1 MMLQNLMENY
11 LNPHSIDK
19 KNVNKLVNQSQNPIE
34 VKKSKWEMHEKRM
47 QRVYTFKTNRVFEAF
62 IVDILKYKRETDA
75 NIELRF
81 KEDKV
86 AIILHALS
94 PSISEIEIEAA
105 EDIDKIRKN
114 VAYYFAN

>member
-1 MMLQNLMENY
+1 MENY
-11 LNPHSIDK
+11 LNPHSVDK
-19 KNVNKLVNQSQNPIE
+19 KYTSQVIAQGENPIE

-62 IVDILKYKRETDA
+62 VVDILKYRRETDA

-81 KEDKV
+81 KEDKI

-114 VAYYFAN
+114 VAYYFAK

>member
-1 MMLQNLMENY
+1 MLQNLMENY
-11 LNPHSIDK
+11 LNPYNVEKKSISK
-19 KNVNKLVNQSQNPIE
+19 TISQNKNPIE

-47 QRVYTFKTNRVFEAF
+47 QRVYTFKTNKVFDAF
-62 IVDILKYKRETDA
+62 VVDILKYRKETDA

-81 KEDKV
+81 KKDKV

-94 PSISEIEIEAA
+94 PSISEIELEAA

-114 VAYYFAN
+114 VAYYFAS